1 MPSASAG
8 FCVEG
13 ILLSHMASV
22 AARVLCFNIKLF
34 PRKEKPKKEKP
45 RRPGGTKELEK
56 QVAAGEAKGNL
67 FGLMNAAAE
76 DAIEFV
82 RGKMRLLNPNKFSF

>member
-1 MPSASAG
+1 MSKFNIATEYFRA
-8 FCVEG
+8 CY
-13 ILLSHMASV
+13 ASV
-22 AARVLCFNIKLF
+22 
-34 PRKEKPKKEKP
+34 
-45 RRPGGTKELEK
+45 EK

-82 RGKMRLLNPNKFSF
+82 RGKMRLLNPNKFSVLREGPTGGPFRRNCFERFEVAGYDMALRGPWR

>member
-1 MPSASAG
+1 MWGPG
-8 FCVEG
+8 QMWTT
-13 ILLSHMASV
+13 LSTRTTTPTLSKFNIATEYFRACYASV
-22 AARVLCFNIKLF
+22 
-34 PRKEKPKKEKP
+34 
-45 RRPGGTKELEK
+45 EK